1 MSAIHF
7 FIFEENNYGIYTV
20 FDYFISPPLFS

>member
-1 MSAIHF
+1 MVLGSNLAYTL
-7 FIFEENNYGIYTV
+7 NYGIYTV